1 MYMCPPSRTPLPPP
15 SPSHLSGHP
24 SAPALRALFHVSNPL
39 ALLFLLEATVLNSQ
53 ILSSKP
59 YKLFYTKV
67 QMTDK
72 LKSFVLLRTLNF
84 RHEEISLS
92 SGKCGYVSAGENA
105 FVCHLLSLLPCSLLL
120 YIENGAPWSQ
130 VVDFG
135 VFSV

>member
-1 MYMCPPSRTPLPPP
+1 M
-15 SPSHLSGHP
+15 SH
-24 SAPALRALFHVSNPL
+24 ASNPLL
-39 ALLFLLEATVLNSQ
+39 ALLFLLEATVLDSQ

-84 RHEEISLS
+84 RHEEISLY
-92 SGKCGYVSAGENA
+92 SGKCGYVSVGENA
-105 FVCHLLSLLPCSLLL
+105 FICHLFSLLPCSLLL
-120 YIENGAPWSQ
+120 YIENRAPWSQ